1 MKEEAK
7 EEAKEEVKEEPKEE
21 TLNDILQIEEL
32 NLDDFGNYEEV
43 YDETT
48 SFDVNTDDSE
58 VKVEEPEE
66 NDIKTISITDTN
78 NKKITEIVNLSDV
91 VVNKEPT
98 KEEVLEKYKNKSDI
112 KFF

>member
-1 MKEEAK
+1 MVDSLED
-7 EEAKEEVKEEPKEE
+7 V
-21 TLNDILQIEEL
+21 LQIEEL

-43 YDETT
+43 YDEP
-48 SFDVNTDDSE
+48 FE
-58 VKVEEPEE
+58 VKSEEPTES
-66 NDIKTISITDTN
+66 DIKTISITDTNN

-91 VVNKEPT
+91 VVNKEST